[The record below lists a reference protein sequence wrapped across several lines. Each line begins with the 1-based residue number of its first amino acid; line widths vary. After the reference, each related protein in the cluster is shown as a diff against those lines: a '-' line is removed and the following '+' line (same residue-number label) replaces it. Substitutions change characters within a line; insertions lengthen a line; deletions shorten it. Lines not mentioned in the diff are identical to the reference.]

1 MWERNMIFPPKK
13 LSDTFIKKCIQKGKQ
28 NSHSI
33 IIVALKNVFKKS
45 HSQYM

>member
-1 MWERNMIFPPKK
+1 MIFPPKK

-45 HSQYM
+45 YSQYM